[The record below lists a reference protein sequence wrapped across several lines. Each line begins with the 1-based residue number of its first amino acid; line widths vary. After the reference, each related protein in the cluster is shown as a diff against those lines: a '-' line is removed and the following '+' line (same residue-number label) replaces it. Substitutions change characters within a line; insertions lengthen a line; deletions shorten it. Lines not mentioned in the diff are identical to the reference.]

1 MSATTNYKGCKSG
14 VVEIE
19 CVFFGP
25 LREAVGQKTVHFET
39 SANTAGDLLAEL
51 QASYPD
57 MRELVDDGELADGIA
72 VTHNGTH
79 LPHRDGLATALEDGD
94 LIRLTTAVY
103 GG

>member
-1 MSATTNYKGCKSG
+1 MSATTNYEGCKPE

-25 LREAVGQKTVHFET
+25 LREAVGQKTVYLDT

-79 LPHRDGLATALEDGD
+79 LPHCDGLATALEDGD